1 MSEPVQQEKP
11 EQAEDAQMNPE
22 ELYREEIYTDRK
34 IVVIRALIPIHVS
47 GEFDDRRPV
56 IYTGEAQIMTQMG
69 PLPISFD
76 IKADN
81 LADAVAKYKEAAKA
95 GVQETIQKLQE
106 LRRQEASKLVVP
118 GQPGFTPPSGSG
130 IVMP

>member
-34 IVVIRALIPIHVS
+34 IGVIRALIPIHVS

-56 IYTGEAQIMTQMG
+56 IYTGTKIIHRLDKFTITKILNVTENYKNHGESTHCIY
-69 PLPISFD
+69 ICKSFC
-76 IKADN
+76 
-81 LADAVAKYKEAAKA
+81 KY
-95 GVQETIQKLQE
+95 
-106 LRRQEASKLVVP
+106 
-118 GQPGFTPPSGSG
+118 FH
-130 IVMP
+130 